1 MSTNSRF
8 IKTLAA
14 VTATAMLLVIV
25 LAGIF
30 IVMEAD
36 HDCEGEDCPVCQC
49 LENCQATLRQL
60 GSAAVTASV
69 PLFSF
74 FLLITTGF
82 HILKVFF
89 NETPVS
95 TKVRLND

>member
-1 MSTNSRF
+1 MSTNSRI

-14 VTATAMLLVIV
+14 VTATALLLVIV

-49 LENCQATLRQL
+49 LENCQTTIRQL
-60 GSAAVTASV
+60 GSVTVAASIS
-69 PLFSF
+69 LFSF
-74 FLLITTGF
+74 FILITAYF
-82 HILKVFF
+82 HITEVFC
-89 NETPVS
+89 NDTPVS
-95 TKVRLND
+95 AKVRLND

>member
-49 LENCQATLRQL
+49 LENCQTTLRQL
-60 GSAAVTASV
+60 GAVTVTASAS
-69 PLFSF
+69 LFSV
-74 FLLITTGF
+74 FLLITTCF
-82 HILKVFF
+82 HLVKVFC
-89 NETPVS
+89 NDTPVS